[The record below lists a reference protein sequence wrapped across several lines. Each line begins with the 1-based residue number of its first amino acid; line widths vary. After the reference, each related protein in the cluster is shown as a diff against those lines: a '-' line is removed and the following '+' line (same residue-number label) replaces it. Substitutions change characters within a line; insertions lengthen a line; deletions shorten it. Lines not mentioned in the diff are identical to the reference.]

1 MKYLMF
7 VCTDPDYTP
16 GQDDGAPDVE
26 DWVAEMDGRGIRL
39 LGMRPARPATPRPF
53 ASATARCC

>member
-1 MKYLMF
+1 MKYLML

-26 DWVAEMDGRGIRL
+26 DWVTDMDGKGIRL
-39 LGMRPARPATPRPF
+39 MGNAHPAGQRRHHGAGPQP
-53 ASATARCC
+53 

>member
-1 MKYLMF
+1 MKYLML

-26 DWVAEMDGRGIRL
+26 DWVADMDGKNKSDGQPD
-39 LGMRPARPATPRPF
+39 PAGERRHHGPGAQP
-53 ASATARCC
+53 